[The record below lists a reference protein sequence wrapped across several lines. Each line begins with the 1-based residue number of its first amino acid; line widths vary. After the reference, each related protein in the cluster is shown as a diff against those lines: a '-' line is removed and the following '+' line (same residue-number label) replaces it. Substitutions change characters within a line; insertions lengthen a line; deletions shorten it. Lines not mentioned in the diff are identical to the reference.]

1 MKSKIAWNYMN
12 LHENCNGK
20 FIENYIWN
28 YENNLHNSKLLACV
42 EIEVECIILRVA
54 ERAIDGVSEKFS
66 LKFCYEENYEKNSIK
81 IYKKILKKF

>member
-1 MKSKIAWNYMN
+1 MKK
-12 LHENCNGK
+12 LHEFTWKLHWK

-54 ERAIDGVSEKFS
+54 ERAIDGVTEKIA
-66 LKFCYEENYEKNSIK
+66 LKFCYEENYEKFN
-81 IYKKILKKF
+81 